1 MQTEEKELTDGPMS
15 KSSANDMLDTW
26 HMQIKKATMATKA
39 LHEDAPSIR
48 LWEAAILELKNQLDY
63 ARGSSNLD

>member
-48 LWEAAILELKNQLDY
+48 LWEVCHFRVEKSTGLC
-63 ARGSSNLD
+63 